1 MSEINLQLE
10 QSPLNTATSEERTA
24 VLGSFIYD
32 TIATVNLS
40 GRDAITEIFYPEVWA
55 DEIQNVIAN
64 PSVPE
69 RVFEQFPEEPRE
81 KIEADFKLLVQTD
94 VTFTGLPLGNFNP
107 EEDEDI
113 RKWIKF
119 NTRKNNEN
127 KFLLEFADTFNIRTY
142 LRDNAP
148 DVQIDFEHLKS
159 MYLHFALME
168 CMSNKMMESQNKIEE
183 NRSGF
188 SLIGE

>member
-10 QSPLNTATSEERTA
+10 QSPLNTATPEERA
-24 VLGSFIYD
+24 AMLGTFIYEA
-32 TIATVNLS
+32 IATVNLS
-40 GRDAITEIFYPEVWA
+40 GRDGITEIFYPEVWSN
-55 DEIQNVIAN
+55 EMQEVIAN
-64 PSVPE
+64 PVVPE
-69 RVFEQFPEEPRE
+69 SVFEQFPDESKE
-81 KIEADFKLLVQTD
+81 KIQEDFKLLVQSD
-94 VTFTGLPLGNFNP
+94 VTFTGLPLGNFNA
-107 EEDEDI
+107 EEEEDI
-113 RKWIKF
+113 RKWVKF

-148 DVQIDFEHLKS
+148 DLQIDFSNLKS

-168 CMSNKMMESQNKIEE
+168 CMSNKMMEAQNKIEE